1 MDRETRT
8 ARHVEA
14 THGAAASASSPTMHA
29 ASPAADVASPAVRV
43 ARPDESASLQVTLG
57 AAFFEDP
64 IFGWLISRGSSRPAR
79 LERYFAI
86 QLVHSFADGCVWTS
100 DGLQGAALCMPPG
113 RWHLPPKLM
122 IAHGA
127 LFADVFRGRFPRAI
141 GLLAAIE
148 RRHLRNAHYYFANIG
163 VAPEAQGQGLGS
175 RLMRPTLDRCDREGL
190 PAYLEASSERNAA
203 LYERLGFQCT
213 EVLRF
218 AGSPPLRLMMRPP
231 QPCPRAT

>member
-1 MDRETRT
+1 MDREPQN
-8 ARHVEA
+8 AQHVEA
-14 THGAAASASSPTMHA
+14 ILGGSASAL
-29 ASPAADVASPAVRV
+29 SPAVRV
-43 ARPDESASLQVTLG
+43 AQPRESGPLKVALG
-57 AAFFEDP
+57 AAFFDDP
-64 IFGWLISRGSSRPAR
+64 VFGWLIGRGSNRQAR

-86 QLVHSFADGCVWTS
+86 QLAHSLADGCVWTS

-113 RWHLPPKLM
+113 QWRLPPQLM
-122 IAHGA
+122 IAHGGR
-127 LFADVFRGRFPRAI
+127 FVSVFRGRLPRAV

-148 RRHLRNAHYYFANIG
+148 RRHPRDAHYYFANIG
-163 VAPEAQGQGLGS
+163 VAPKAQGQGLGS
-175 RLMRPTLDRCDREGL
+175 KLMRPTLDRCDKEGL

-231 QPCPRAT
+231 QPWPQAT

>member
-1 MDRETRT
+1 MDREPQT
-8 ARHVEA
+8 ALHLEA
-14 THGAAASASSPTMHA
+14 IPGVSPSAL
-29 ASPAADVASPAVRV
+29 SPAVRV
-43 ARPDESASLQVTLG
+43 AQPGESGSLKAALG
-57 AAFFEDP
+57 AAFFDDP
-64 IFGWLISRGSSRPAR
+64 IFGWLIGGGSSRQAR

-86 QLVHSFADGCVWTS
+86 QLAHSLADGCVWTS

-113 RWHLPPKLM
+113 RWRLPPRLM
-122 IAHGA
+122 IANGGR
-127 LFADVFRGRFPRAI
+127 FASVFRGRLPRAL

-148 RRHLRNAHYYFANIG
+148 RRHLRGAHYYFGNIG

-175 RLMRPTLDRCDREGL
+175 RLMRPTLDRCDEEGL

-218 AGSPPLRLMMRPP
+218 TGSPPLRLMMRPP
-231 QPCPRAT
+231 QPWPRAT

>member
-1 MDRETRT
+1 MDRETQT
-8 ARHVEA
+8 AQHAEA
-14 THGAAASASSPTMHA
+14 IRGGSASALSSPVRLA
-29 ASPAADVASPAVRV
+29 QPGESGSLKVA
-43 ARPDESASLQVTLG
+43 LG
-57 AAFFEDP
+57 AAFFDDP
-64 IFGWLISRGSSRPAR
+64 IFGWLIGPGSSRQAR

-86 QLVHSFADGCVWTS
+86 ELAHSLANGCVWTS
-100 DGLQGAALCMPPG
+100 EGLQGAALCMPPG
-113 RWHLPPKLM
+113 RWRLPPRLM

-127 LFADVFRGRFPRAI
+127 RFTSVFRARLPRAV

-148 RRHLRNAHYYFANIG
+148 RRHLRGAHYYFANIG
-163 VAPEAQGQGLGS
+163 VTPEAQGHGLGS
-175 RLMRPTLDRCDREGL
+175 RLMRPTLDRCDEEGL

-231 QPCPRAT
+231 QPWPRAT

>member
-1 MDRETRT
+1 MDREPQ
-8 ARHVEA
+8 AAQHVEA
-14 THGAAASASSPTMHA
+14 IPEVSASGLSPT
-29 ASPAADVASPAVRV
+29 VRV
-43 ARPDESASLQVTLG
+43 AQPRESGSLKVALG
-57 AAFFEDP
+57 AAFFDDP
-64 IFGWLISRGSSRPAR
+64 IFGWLIGRGSSRQAR

-86 QLVHSFADGCVWTS
+86 QLAHSLADGCVWTS

-113 RWHLPPKLM
+113 RWRLPPQLM
-122 IAHGA
+122 IANGGR
-127 LFADVFRGRFPRAI
+127 FASVFRARLPRAV

-148 RRHLRNAHYYFANIG
+148 RRHLRGAHYYFANIG

-175 RLMRPTLDRCDREGL
+175 RLMRPTLDRCDKEGL

-231 QPCPRAT
+231 QP